1 MNISKIRRKLG
12 KVSIDELKNKIGN
25 KYILTILASKRAK
38 HIKSRINADKY
49 MRICKWPK
57 PLLETDSKKPLT
69 IALKEIAKGKIYY
82 KESEKEEKEQEEE
95 SK

>member
-1 MNISKIRRKLG
+1 MG
-12 KVSIDELKNKIGN
+12 KVYIDDLKNKIGN
-25 KYILTILASKRAK
+25 RYILTILASKRAR

-57 PLLETDSKKPLT
+57 PLLETDSEKPLN
-69 IALKEIAKGKIYY
+69 IALEEIAEGKIYY
-82 KESEKEEKEQEEE
+82 KESKKKEEKEQEEE